1 MRRLRLSVLIFLS
14 FVLCTS
20 IQARGGDLVD
30 ILEEPIT
37 RDTIFRA
44 GIILRTISK
53 PEPPVSLP
61 SVRMNE
67 RTEKRMKT
75 ASS

>member
-20 IQARGGDLVD
+20 IQARGGELVD

-37 RDTIFRA
+37 RGTMSGA
-44 GIILRTISK
+44 GIFLRIISR